1 MKDKDLIDI
10 ILRLSRALKRQRRS
24 QEAPSSVSRGQ
35 YRIMRILQ
43 EEEGMRMGDLA
54 ERLDIRPA
62 SLSPQLK
69 KMEEAG
75 LIKRQKDPRDLRV
88 VSLSLDE
95 KGEEAL
101 ALAKDRR
108 EKRRQEVNAWLTPE
122 EYQEFARLS
131 AKLMTALESSQE
143 GREGDRH
150 ES

>member
-1 MKDKDLIDI
+1 
-10 ILRLSRALKRQRRS
+10 
-24 QEAPSSVSRGQ
+24 
-35 YRIMRILQ
+35 
-43 EEEGMRMGDLA
+43 MRMGDLA

>member
-1 MKDKDLIDI
+1 MKDKDITDT
-10 ILRLSRALKRQRRS
+10 ILRLSRALRRQRQQSGQRP
-24 QEAPSSVSRGQ
+24 AFSRGY
-35 YRIMRILQ
+35 YRILSILK
-43 EEEGMRMGDLA
+43 EEESLRMGDLA
-54 ERLDIRPA
+54 QRLDIRPA

>member
-1 MKDKDLIDI
+1 MQDKDLIDI
-10 ILRLSRALKRQRRS
+10 IFRLSRALKRQRRS
-24 QEAPSSVSRGQ
+24 QETPSSVSRGQ

-43 EEEGMRMGDLA
+43 EEESMRMGDLA
-54 ERLDIRPA
+54 QRLDIRPA

-75 LIKRQKDPRDLRV
+75 LIKRQRDVHDLRV
-88 VSLSLDE
+88 VKLSLDE

-131 AKLMTALESSQE
+131 DKLMAGFASSQE

>member
-1 MKDKDLIDI
+1 MQDKDLIDI

-24 QEAPSSVSRGQ
+24 QETPSSVSRGQ

-43 EEEGMRMGDLA
+43 EEESMRMGDLA
-54 ERLDIRPA
+54 QRLDIRPA

-75 LIKRQKDPRDLRV
+75 LIKRQRDVHDLRV
-88 VSLSLDE
+88 VKLSLDE

-122 EYQEFARLS
+122 EYQAFARLS
-131 AKLMTALESSQE
+131 DKLMAGFESSQE